1 MAEETI
7 TSVPPERV
15 DLRRSPPPKESLLP
29 PRALP
34 AATSSAGLL
43 AGAAIA
49 AAQIPSPLERAL
61 VMLAC
66 GLAAWA
72 IGYFTQ
78 PPRRTFRREDFP
90 PR

>member
-1 MAEETI
+1 MAEEPF

-34 AATSSAGLL
+34 
-43 AGAAIA
+43 
-49 AAQIPSPLERAL
+49 AQIPSPLERAL